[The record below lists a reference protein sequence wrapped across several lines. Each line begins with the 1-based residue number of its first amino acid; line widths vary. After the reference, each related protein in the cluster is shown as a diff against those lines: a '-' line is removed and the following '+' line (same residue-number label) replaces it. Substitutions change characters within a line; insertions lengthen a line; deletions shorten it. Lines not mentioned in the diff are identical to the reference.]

1 MKKIQ
6 SVRRGE
12 MSFSS
17 ETKEELSRYIPRAR
31 HCQIAEIAAML
42 SFTGTVRETKTK
54 KKIIDFQTENVV
66 VARKCFTILQKAFNI
81 KACVSVRRHVYL
93 KKNRFYIV
101 TITNQNDIQRLLHAV
116 KKENIIGVMLTKEQL
131 VSHQV
136 ISGEC
141 CKKAFIRAAFL
152 CSGSVTNPEKS
163 YHLEFV
169 CPLEEWAGQIQEIL
183 HVFQIEAKVI
193 LRKHHYIVYV
203 KESSQI
209 SDLLG
214 MMKAYSGMMKLENVR
229 IMKEMRNTVNRKVNC
244 ETANIIKTAL
254 ASQKQ
259 TADILY
265 IQEHIGLQ
273 ELSDDLRE
281 IALARLSKPE
291 ASLKE
296 LGDSLNPPVGKS
308 GVNHRLRKLKAI
320 ADMDREKKGGVL

>member
-1 MKKIQ
+1 
-6 SVRRGE
+6 

-17 ETKEELSRYIPRAR
+17 EVKEELSRDIPRAR

-42 SFTGTVRETKTK
+42 SFIGTVRETKTK
-54 KKIIDFQTENVV
+54 KKIIEFQTENVV
-66 VARKCFTILQKAFNI
+66 VARKCFTILQKTFNI
-81 KACVSVRRHVYL
+81 KASVSVRRHVYL

-101 TITNQNDIQRLLHAV
+101 SVTDQVNVQRLLHAV
-116 KKENIIGVMLTKEQL
+116 KKDGTIGLMATKEML
-131 VSHQV
+131 VSRQ
-136 ISGEC
+136 IIMGEC

-169 CPLEEWAGQIQEIL
+169 CPLEEWAEQIQEIL
-183 HVFQIEAKVI
+183 HIFKIEAKVI
-193 LRKHHYIVYV
+193 LRKSHFIVYV

-209 SDLLG
+209 SELLG
-214 MMKAYSGMMKLENVR
+214 LMEAYSGMMKLENVR
-229 IMKEMRNTVNRKVNC
+229 IMKEMRNAVNRKVNC
-244 ETANIIKTAL
+244 EAANIIKTAL
-254 ASQKQ
+254 ASSKQ
-259 TADILY
+259 IADIRY

-273 ELSDDLRE
+273 ELSDDLKE

-296 LGDSLNPPVGKS
+296 LGASLNPPVGKS